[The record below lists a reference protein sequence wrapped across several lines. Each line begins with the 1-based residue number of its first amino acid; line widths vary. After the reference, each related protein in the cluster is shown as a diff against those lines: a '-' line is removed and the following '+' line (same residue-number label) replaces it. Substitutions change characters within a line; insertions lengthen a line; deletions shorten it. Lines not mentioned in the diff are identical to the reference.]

1 MRLYKDSLANYIA
14 EESNHGRIPF
24 EMLTTLI
31 KHFEYSI
38 KDINSYDELT
48 DEEKQFISSDMFRL
62 LTTWGD
68 WYQ

>member
-1 MRLYKDSLANYIA
+1 MRINKDSLANYIA
-14 EESNHGRIPF
+14 EESNHGRIPWK
-24 EMLTTLI
+24 LLVTLI

-38 KDINSYDELT
+38 KDIHSYDELT
-48 DEEKQFISSDMFRL
+48 DEEKQFISRDIFRL